1 MSVYS
6 RASLECVAIL
16 MWFYFHARD
25 PFVSIIIIR
34 LEDGDLLGLMATVMP
49 LSGYKKQ
56 LHYLDVCHVTLL

>member
-6 RASLECVAIL
+6 RASLKCIAIL

-25 PFVSIIIIR
+25 PFVSIIVIR
-34 LEDGDLLGLMATVMP
+34 LEDRGLGLMATVMP